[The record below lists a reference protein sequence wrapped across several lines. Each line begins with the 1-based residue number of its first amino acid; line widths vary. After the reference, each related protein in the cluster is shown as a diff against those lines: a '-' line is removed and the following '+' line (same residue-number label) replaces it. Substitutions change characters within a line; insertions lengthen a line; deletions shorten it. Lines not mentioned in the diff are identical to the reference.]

1 MKHLR
6 LGIVGCGA
14 IVETGHLPAARLLN
28 SVQVT
33 ALVDTSLD
41 QARKLAAQYQ
51 VPRVDSDYRSIL
63 EDVDAVVVATP
74 PHLHVEHAGFFLE
87 HGVPVLCEKPLA
99 NDTAGCQQLVDL
111 AARRQ
116 VKLAVGQ
123 VRRFFFYAEQ
133 LKTLIDQGR
142 LGEIEEISAD
152 EGYPY
157 GWPARTDHAFQRH
170 LVPGGVTL
178 DLGVHLLDL
187 FAWLLGPIAGL
198 RYADDAIGGVESNA
212 EAFVDFAGGAQGRFR
227 LSRTCERP
235 NRLVVVGRQGR
246 AEAGVYVPGELT
258 VHLHGARRPTQLRA
272 RPRQPLVS
280 ALAAQLEDFR
290 QAIREDRAPRAA
302 GPDGQIAVQ
311 LVEACYRQ
319 ARGRPLPTLAPIPGA
334 VRWS

>member
-1 MKHLR
+1 MSPLR

-14 IVETGHLPAARLLN
+14 IVETGHLPATLLTDN
-28 SVQVT
+28 VKVN

-51 VPRVDSDYRSIL
+51 VPRIDADYQAIQ
-63 EDVDAVVVATP
+63 EYVDAVLIATP
-74 PHLHVEHAGFFLE
+74 SHLHVEHAGFFLE
-87 HGVPVLCEKPLA
+87 RGVPVLCEKPLA

-111 AARRQ
+111 AAQHQ

-133 LKTLIDQGR
+133 LKALVDQGR
-142 LGEIEEISAD
+142 LGPVQEIHAD

-187 FAWLLGPIAGL
+187 FTWLLGPITGL

-212 EAFVDFAGGAQGRFR
+212 EAFIDFASGAHGRFR

-235 NRLVVVGRQGR
+235 NRLVVVGSQGQ
-246 AEAGVYVPGELT
+246 AEASVYVPGELT
-258 VHLHGARRPTQLRA
+258 VHLHGTRRPTHLRA
-272 RPRQPLVS
+272 SPGQTLIS
-280 ALAAQLEDFR
+280 ALAGQLTDFQ
-290 QAIREDRAPRAA
+290 QAIVEDRAPRTA
-302 GPDGQIAVQ
+302 GLDGLAAVQ
-311 LVEACYRQ
+311 LVEQCYRQ
-319 ARGRPLPTLAPIPGA
+319 ARGRSLPKEAPIPGV